1 MVHPDETPATD
12 DGLDAE
18 TLRVLGL
25 LLAELPLKTAVKVC
39 ADISGQS
46 RNALYEAAL
55 ALRQERSDD

>member
-1 MVHPDETPATD
+1 
-12 DGLDAE
+12 
-18 TLRVLGL
+18 